1 MNNLILKRHE
11 YECDNTKQ
19 AKMPYFLLLFLVTSC
34 RCRERER
41 ERERKRNKN
50 ACEKQKVNKKSK
62 LILKFYYQFK

>member
-41 ERERKRNKN
+41 ERER
-50 ACEKQKVNKKSK
+50 EKETKMPAKSK
-62 LILKFYYQFK
+62 K